1 MARSNRL
8 VVAVGRQ
15 SGLSIIEIMIAL
27 LLGALLTVGLVQ
39 VFTSNS
45 QSFRVN
51 EATARAQETGRM
63 SVDMLA
69 RALRNAGYFG
79 CFPVNGIVNNLD
91 TTDSDYDPAIHEFRL
106 EGIFSEA
113 ASRPAQAVAG
123 TDWFLVTGLR
133 SGGVNLQSTGQINS
147 ASFTINQRGDLAVGD
162 EIMVSDCN
170 NGDIFE
176 ISNIQ
181 QGGGNGV
188 SVNVVANSGNG
199 APGNDFSGNAPAGC
213 NSGSNCLSALYPAGA
228 QVLIPYNE
236 TYFIGT
242 GASGN
247 RALFSI
253 NSRINPGV
261 PIELVDGVEDMAV
274 RYGTGTAENGV
285 TAWQD
290 DADLIA
296 DWSTVIAVEVSLLVR
311 SGQDNVLDQAITAC
325 FPSWTDCAGGNNYIA
340 PDNGLYRV
348 YSFTTAL
355 RNRI

>member
-1 MARSNRL
+1 MIRGSYST
-8 VVAVGRQ
+8 VSIGKQV
-15 SGLSIIEIMIAL
+15 GLSIVEIMIAL

-51 EATARAQETGRM
+51 EATARAQESGRM

-79 CFPVNGIVNNLD
+79 CFPVNGIVNNLN
-91 TTDSDYDPAIHEFRL
+91 TDDDDYEAALHEFRM
-106 EGIFSEA
+106 EGIFSES
-113 ASRPAQAVAG
+113 ASRPAQAVGG
-123 TDWFLVTGLR
+123 TDWFLVSGLR

-199 APGNDFSGNAPAGC
+199 EPGNDFSGNAPAGC
-213 NSGSNCLSALYPAGA
+213 NNASNCLSAIYPAGA

-236 TYFIGT
+236 IYFIGA
-242 GASGN
+242 GNNGN

-253 NSRINPGV
+253 NSRTNPGV
-261 PIELVDGVEDMAV
+261 AVELVDGVEDMAV
-274 RYGTGTAENGV
+274 RYGTGTTENGV
-285 TAWQD
+285 TGWQT
-290 DADLIA
+290 DADLIS
-296 DWSTVIAVEVSLLVR
+296 DWSSVIAVEISLLVR
-311 SGQDNVLDQAITAC
+311 SGADNLFDQAINAC
-325 FPSWTDCAGGNNYIA
+325 FPSWTDCSGGNNYTA
-340 PDNGLYRV
+340 PNNGLYRV